1 MLAGGAAADFF
12 HLTMWP
18 VKRPPRELAGL
29 LAIAAIVGWGI
40 AAAPARAAGSYPH
53 CSFGRICFYSDLNYT
68 GPLLAIR
75 QKASGQWWILP
86 GDQTSS
92 WVNNGST
99 QYCVMDQ
106 RTGLPDEKLWTMP
119 ANGGHSSWVGSSLND
134 RADYYRTC

>member
-29 LAIAAIVGWGI
+29 LAIVAIVGWGI
-40 AAAPARAAGSYPH
+40 PATPARASGSDPH

-86 GDQTSS
+86 GDQASS

-99 QYCVMDQ
+99 RYCVMDQ
-106 RTGLPDEKLWTMP
+106 RTGLPDQTLWTMP
-119 ANGGHSSWVGSSLND
+119 ANGGHSSWVGTSLND

>member
-18 VKRPPRELAGL
+18 VKRPPRELAWL

-40 AAAPARAAGSYPH
+40 TTAPARASGSYPY
-53 CSFGRICFYSDLNYT
+53 CSVGRICFYRDLNYT